1 MLKIKKKKDLDVIKK
16 ICSELYKISF
26 KISHEHHNFERI
38 HVVAGDNLGVLSNSG
53 LSCDSE
59 YFECSFTFHKY
70 LAEGILVPTRVN
82 SYKTVQLFLYS

>member
-1 MLKIKKKKDLDVIKK
+1 M
-16 ICSELYKISF
+16 
-26 KISHEHHNFERI
+26 
-38 HVVAGDNLGVLSNSG
+38 VAGDDLGVLSNSG

-70 LAEGILVPTRVN
+70 LTEGILVPTRVN